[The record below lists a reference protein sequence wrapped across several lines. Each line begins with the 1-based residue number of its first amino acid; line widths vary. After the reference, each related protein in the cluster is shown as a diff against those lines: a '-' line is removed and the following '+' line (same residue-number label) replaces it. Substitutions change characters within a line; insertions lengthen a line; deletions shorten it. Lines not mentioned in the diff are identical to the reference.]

1 MDGHDRTGIPHE
13 GDRRLANGQREAEV
27 VAVLRAASGPLTPRE
42 VLERIGGDLAYSTV
56 VTILTRLYEKDV
68 LTRAAHGRAFAYA
81 PATDEP
87 GFAARKMRQAME
99 EVPDRERVLTRFVDD
114 LSSRDEAL
122 LRRLLGGD
130 LDTGR

>member
-1 MDGHDRTGIPHE
+1 MDGHDRTGTPHE

-27 VAVLRAASGPLTPRE
+27 VAVLRSASGPLTPRE

-99 EVPDRERVLTRFVDD
+99 EVPDREGVLTRFVDD

-130 LDTGR
+130 LDAGR